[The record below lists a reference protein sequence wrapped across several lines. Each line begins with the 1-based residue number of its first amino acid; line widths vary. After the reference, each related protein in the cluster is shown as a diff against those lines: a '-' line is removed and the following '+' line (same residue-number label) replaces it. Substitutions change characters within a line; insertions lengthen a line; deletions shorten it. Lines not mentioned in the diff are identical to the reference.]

1 LLGQF
6 KKKPR
11 LVRGF
16 LLAFPDGVEQ
26 VTSWLMSRALPT
38 GRSEVVT
45 NTKRQS
51 VVLREV
57 TAQSKELKE

>member
-1 LLGQF
+1 MKNHAL
-6 KKKPR
+6 R
-11 LVRGF
+11 VVF
-16 LLAFPDGVEQ
+16 LLAFPDGREPM
-26 VTSWLMSRALPT
+26 TAWLILCALPT